1 MSVDYKHRFHTLLTE
16 LEGVEQNIPGVVH
29 SFSQIRG
36 CQTPGF
42 LSFYVNTRKE

>member
-1 MSVDYKHRFHTLLTE
+1 MSVDYTPRFHTLLIE
-16 LEGVEQNIPGVVH
+16 LEGVEHIILGVVH